1 MAKASQLPLRH
12 YLAALLI
19 VSLVLLIKLQL
30 SPFMEKE
37 TPFLLFLS
45 GVMVSAWLGGLGPGL
60 FAVLLAALVS
70 DYFFL
75 SPTHTFLDKG
85 VHQHFRMALFVLEG
99 ILITLLCTSRDK
111 LRAARDVLEA
121 DMKERT
127 AALVQSSARLEE
139 QIAERLRAEE
149 KLSQLASIVESS
161 HDAIS
166 AGTLDG
172 RIICWNSGAER
183 MYGYAAEEVIGSP
196 ISTLIPRERQD
207 SALQI
212 YERIKQGERIDHFET
227 VRTTKDGRQLD
238 VSLTIS
244 PVKNSSGEIVGM
256 SAIARNIT
264 KRKRAEQLLQ
274 RQAAAIRASMDG
286 IAILNP
292 RREFV
297 FINEA
302 YMRINVCQNAEEL
315 IGKRLESLYDEQEL
329 RRLRREILVAVERVG
344 TWRGEALAKKC
355 DGTKYPQEISLARLE
370 DGGLVCVIRDITKV
384 KKNEAELAEARD
396 KALEAARS
404 KAEFLANM
412 SHEIRTPMN
421 GVIGMTGLLL
431 NTELDPLQREFAES
445 IESSGRALLAGIND
459 ILDFSKI
466 EAGKMRFENLG
477 FDLRATIESVVE
489 VFTGHVQ
496 AKGIEFISFVDPG
509 VPARLCG
516 DSLRLRQVLINLVG
530 NAFKFTEQ
538 GEVVVS
544 VTAESETPSHVL
556 VRFNVRD
563 TGIGISRDGQQQLF
577 QPFTQADG
585 STTRRYG
592 GTGLGLVISKNIVE
606 LMGGKIGVESAE
618 GRGSTFWFTAWFEKQ
633 SKGVKTPPV
642 SAAAAALKGVHLLV
656 VDDNKTH
663 REILRRQASSW
674 GMLGD
679 CAPNG
684 AEALSTLRRKAAG
697 GEPYGLAVI
706 DMQMPEMDGMALV
719 QAIKADPAIA
729 ATGLVLLIPLSGQRA
744 AAKLREAGVASWLT
758 KPVKQ
763 SRLLNALLAA
773 VAETGTGV
781 KQSGHVVRPQ
791 SLQPADRPKKDAPE
805 GESKKARV
813 LVVEDNP
820 VNRQVSL
827 HQLQSF
833 GYTAEAVADGQEALE
848 ALTEADYDLI
858 LMDCQM
864 PEMDGYETT
873 AEIRRREGHLRH
885 TPIIAITAHAF
896 AEDRE
901 RCLRA
906 GMDDYLSKPVEP
918 VILQSVLAQWLG
930 AAPQRSKANGS
941 GAQAVPGL
949 SLTNIIKPSVL
960 AALREGLEEGRPDPV
975 VEMLELFC
983 HNTES
988 ALVTLKD
995 ALDKGDVSAVR
1006 RTAHSLKGS
1015 SDVIGIRQLAA
1026 ISAELEQKVG
1036 GGSLHGVEDI
1046 INQIQGELQH
1056 VRQAILDEKIHN
1068 SPEIHDASVT
1078 EPRRASGPDER
1089 TR

>member
-1 MAKASQLPLRH
+1 MAKASLLPLRH
-12 YLAALLI
+12 YLSALGI
-19 VSLVLLIKLQL
+19 ISLVLLIKLQL
-30 SPFMEKE
+30 SPFIEKE
-37 TPFLLFLS
+37 TPFLLFLG

-60 FAVLLAALVS
+60 FAILLAALVS

-75 SPTHTFLDKG
+75 TPTHTFLDKG
-85 VHQHFRMALFVLEG
+85 AQQHFRMALFILEG
-99 ILITLLCTSRDK
+99 TLITLLCTSRDK
-111 LRAARDVLEA
+111 LRAARDGLEA
-121 DMKERT
+121 EVKERT
-127 AALVQSSARLEE
+127 AALLQSSARLEE

-172 RIICWNSGAER
+172 KIICWNSGAER
-183 MYGYAAEEVIGSP
+183 MYGYAAEEVIGGQ
-196 ISTLIPRERQD
+196 ISSLIPREGQD
-207 SALQI
+207 SALQM

-227 VRTTKDGRQLD
+227 VRTTKDGRQID

-244 PVKNSSGEIVGM
+244 PVKNSSGEIIGM

-264 KRKRAEQLLQ
+264 KRKKAVQLLQ
-274 RQAAAIRASMDG
+274 QQSAAIRASMDG

-292 RREFV
+292 QREFV
-297 FINEA
+297 FLNEA
-302 YMRINVCQNAEEL
+302 YVRINACESAEEL
-315 IGKRLESLYDEQEL
+315 IGKRLETLYDEHEL
-329 RRLRREILVAVERVG
+329 KRLRREILVAVERAG

-355 DGTKYPQEISLARLE
+355 DGTTYPQEISLARLE
-370 DGGLVCVIRDITKV
+370 DGGLICVIRDITKR
-384 KKNEAELAEARD
+384 KKNVAELAEARD
-396 KALEAARS
+396 TALEAARS
-404 KAEFLANM
+404 KAEFLANT

-445 IESSGRALLAGIND
+445 IGSSARALLATIND

-477 FDLRATIESVVE
+477 FDIRASIESVVE
-489 VFTGHVQ
+489 VFTEHVQ

-509 VPARLCG
+509 VPAHLCG
-516 DSLRLRQVLINLVG
+516 DSLRLRQVLINLIG
-530 NAFKFTEQ
+530 NAFKFTDQ
-538 GEVVVS
+538 GEVFVS

-563 TGIGISRDGQQQLF
+563 TGIGISSAGQQHLF

-633 SKGVKTPPV
+633 SKGVTTPPV
-642 SAAAAALKGVHLLV
+642 SAAAAALKGVRLLV

-674 GMLGD
+674 GMPCDG
-679 CAPNG
+679 APNG
-684 AEALSTLRRKAAG
+684 AEALSMLRLKAAG
-697 GEPYGLAVI
+697 GEPYDLAII
-706 DMQMPEMDGMALV
+706 DMQMPEIDGMALAH
-719 QAIKADPAIA
+719 AIKADPAIA

-744 AAKLREAGVASWLT
+744 AAKLREAGVISWLT

-791 SLQPADRPKKDAPE
+791 SLQPTDEPKKDASE
-805 GESKKARV
+805 GETKKVRV

-833 GYTAEAVADGQEALE
+833 GYTAEAVTNGEEALE
-848 ALTEADYDLI
+848 VLAGADYDLI

-864 PEMDGYETT
+864 PELDGYETT

-918 VILQSVLAQWLG
+918 VILQTVLAQWLG
-930 AAPQRSKANGS
+930 VSPQRSEAGAS
-941 GAQAVPGL
+941 VAQAVPDM

-960 AALREGLEEGRPDPV
+960 TALREGLEEGKPDPV

-983 HNTES
+983 RNTES
-988 ALVTLKD
+988 ALTTLKD
-995 ALDKGDVSAVR
+995 AFDKGDVSAVR
-1006 RTAHSLKGS
+1006 RTAHNLKGS
-1015 SDVIGIRQLAA
+1015 SDVLGIRELAA
-1026 ISAELEQKVG
+1026 ISVELEQKVG
-1036 GGSLHGVEDI
+1036 EGSLHGVEEI
-1046 INQIQGELQH
+1046 IHQIEDELQH
-1056 VRQAILDEKIHN
+1056 VRQAIADEKTHD
-1068 SPEIHDASVT
+1068 SPENS
-1078 EPRRASGPDER
+1078 
-1089 TR
+1089 

>member
-1 MAKASQLPLRH
+1 MAKASLLPLRH
-12 YLAALLI
+12 YLSALVI
-19 VSLVLLIKLQL
+19 ISLVLLIKLQL
-30 SPFMEKE
+30 SPFIEKE
-37 TPFLLFLS
+37 TPFLLFLG

-60 FAVLLAALVS
+60 FAILLAALVS

-75 SPTHTFLDKG
+75 TPTHTFLDKG
-85 VHQHFRMALFVLEG
+85 AHQHLRMALFILEG
-99 ILITLLCTSRDK
+99 TLITLLCTSRDK
-111 LRAARDVLEA
+111 LRAARDGLEA
-121 DMKERT
+121 EVKERT
-127 AALVQSSARLEE
+127 AALLQSSARLEE

-183 MYGYAAEEVIGSP
+183 MYGYAAEEVIGSQ
-196 ISTLIPRERQD
+196 ISTLVPKERQD
-207 SALQI
+207 SALHI

-227 VRTTKDGRQLD
+227 VRTTKDGRQID

-244 PVKNSSGEIVGM
+244 PVKNSSGEIIGM

-264 KRKRAEQLLQ
+264 KRKQAEQLLR
-274 RQAAAIRASMDG
+274 RQSAAIRVSMDG

-292 RREFV
+292 QREFV
-297 FINEA
+297 FLNEA
-302 YMRINVCQNAEEL
+302 YVRINACQSVEEL
-315 IGKRLESLYDEQEL
+315 IGKRLETLYSEQEL
-329 RRLRREILVAVERVG
+329 RRLRREILVAVERAG
-344 TWRGEALAKKC
+344 TWRGEARAKKC
-355 DGTKYPQEISLARLE
+355 DGTTYPQEISLARLE
-370 DGGLVCVIRDITKV
+370 DGSLVCVIRDITKR
-384 KKNEAELAEARD
+384 KKIVAELAEARD
-396 KALEAARS
+396 TALEAARS

-421 GVIGMTGLLL
+421 GLIGMTGLLL

-445 IESSGRALLAGIND
+445 IESSARALLATIND

-477 FDLRATIESVVE
+477 FDLRATIESVIE
-489 VFTGHVQ
+489 VFTEHVQ

-509 VPARLCG
+509 VSTHLCG

-538 GEVVVS
+538 GEVFVS

-563 TGIGISRDGQQQLF
+563 TGIGISSAGQQQLF
-577 QPFTQADG
+577 QPFTQADS

-592 GTGLGLVISKNIVE
+592 GTGLGLVISKNIVG
-606 LMGGKIGVESAE
+606 LMGGEIGVESAE
-618 GRGSTFWFTAWFEKQ
+618 GRGSTFWFTARFEKQ
-633 SKGVKTPPV
+633 SKGVVTPPV
-642 SAAAAALKGVHLLV
+642 SAVVAALKGVRLLV

-663 REILRRQASSW
+663 RDILRRQASSW
-674 GMLGD
+674 GMPCDG
-679 CAPNG
+679 APNG
-684 AEALSTLRRKAAG
+684 SEALSMLRLNTVG
-697 GEPYGLAVI
+697 GEPYDLAII
-706 DMQMPEMDGMALV
+706 DMQMPEMDGMALA

-729 ATGLVLLIPLSGQRA
+729 ATGIVLLIPLSGQRA
-744 AAKLREAGVASWLT
+744 AAELREAGVVAWLT

-763 SRLLNALLAA
+763 SRLLNSLLAA
-773 VAETGTGV
+773 VAEMRTGV

-791 SLQPADRPKKDAPE
+791 SLQPTDRPKRDASE

-820 VNRQVSL
+820 VNRRVSL

-833 GYTAEAVADGQEALE
+833 GYTAEAVTNGEEALE
-848 ALTEADYDLI
+848 ALAEANYDLI

-864 PEMDGYETT
+864 PELDGYETT

-906 GMDDYLSKPVEP
+906 GMDDYLAKPVEP

-930 AAPQRSKANGS
+930 ASPQRSEASRS
-941 GAQAVPGL
+941 GAHAVPGM
-949 SLTNIIKPSVL
+949 SLTNIMRPSVL
-960 AALREGLEEGRPDPV
+960 TAFREGLEEGKPDPV
-975 VEMLELFC
+975 VEILELFC

-988 ALVTLKD
+988 ALAILKD
-995 ALDKGDVSAVR
+995 ALDRGDVSAVR

-1015 SDVIGIRQLAA
+1015 SDVIGLRQLAA

-1036 GGSLHGVEDI
+1036 RGSLHGVEEI
-1046 INQIQGELQH
+1046 INQIEGELQL
-1056 VRQAILDEKIHN
+1056 VRKAIADEKTHD
-1068 SPEIHDASVT
+1068 SPEH
-1078 EPRRASGPDER
+1078 P
-1089 TR
+1089 

>member
-1 MAKASQLPLRH
+1 MAKASLLSLRH
-12 YLAALLI
+12 YLSALVI

-30 SPFMEKE
+30 SPFIEKE
-37 TPFLLFLS
+37 TPFLLFLG

-60 FAVLLAALVS
+60 FAILLAALAS

-75 SPTHTFLDKG
+75 APTHTFLDKG
-85 VHQHFRMALFVLEG
+85 AHQHLRMALFILEG
-99 ILITLLCTSRDK
+99 TLITLLCTSRDK
-111 LRAARDVLEA
+111 LRAARDGLEA
-121 DMKERT
+121 EVKERT
-127 AALVQSSARLEE
+127 DALVQSSASLEE
-139 QIAERLRAEE
+139 QIDERLRAEE

-183 MYGYAAEEVIGSP
+183 MYGYAAEEVIGGQ
-196 ISTLIPRERQD
+196 ISNLVPREGQD
-207 SALQI
+207 SALRM

-227 VRTTKDGRQLD
+227 VRTTKDGRQID

-244 PVKNSSGEIVGM
+244 PVKNSSGEIIGM

-264 KRKRAEQLLQ
+264 KRKKAEQLL
-274 RQAAAIRASMDG
+274 RQQSAAIRASMDG

-297 FINEA
+297 FLNEA
-302 YMRINVCQNAEEL
+302 YVRINACQSAEEL
-315 IGKRLESLYDEQEL
+315 IGKRLETLYDEHEL
-329 RRLRREILVAVERVG
+329 RRLRREILVAVERAG

-355 DGTKYPQEISLARLE
+355 DGTTYPQEISLARLE
-370 DGGLVCVIRDITKV
+370 DGGLICVIRDITER
-384 KKNEAELAEARD
+384 KKIVAELAEARD
-396 KALEAARS
+396 TALEAARS
-404 KAEFLANM
+404 KAEFLANT

-445 IESSGRALLAGIND
+445 IESSARALLATIND

-489 VFTGHVQ
+489 VFTEHVQ
-496 AKGIEFISFVDPG
+496 AKGIEFISFVDPS
-509 VPARLCG
+509 VSTRLCG

-530 NAFKFTEQ
+530 NAFKFTSQ
-538 GEVVVS
+538 GEVFVS
-544 VTAESETPSHVL
+544 VTAENETPSHVL

-563 TGIGISRDGQQQLF
+563 TGIGISSAGQQHLF

-592 GTGLGLVISKNIVE
+592 GTGLGLVISKHIVE

-618 GRGSTFWFTAWFEKQ
+618 GQGSTFWFTAWFEKQ
-633 SKGVKTPPV
+633 SKGVTTPPV
-642 SAAAAALKGVHLLV
+642 SAAPAALKGVRLLV
-656 VDDNKTH
+656 VDDNKTQ
-663 REILRRQASSW
+663 REIMRRQVSAW
-674 GMLGD
+674 GMPCDG
-679 CAPNG
+679 APNG
-684 AEALSTLRRKAAG
+684 SEALSMLRLKAAG
-697 GEPYGLAVI
+697 GEPYDLAII
-706 DMQMPEMDGMALV
+706 DMQMPEMDGMALA

-729 ATGLVLLIPLSGQRA
+729 ATGIVLLIPLSAQRA
-744 AAKLREAGVASWLT
+744 AAKLREAGVISWLT

-781 KQSGHVVRPQ
+781 KQSGHVVRPR
-791 SLQPADRPKKDAPE
+791 SLQPTDQPKSDAS
-805 GESKKARV
+805 GVESKKARV

-820 VNRQVSL
+820 VNRRVSL

-833 GYTAEAVADGQEALE
+833 GYTAEAVTDGQEALE
-848 ALTEADYDLI
+848 ALAEANYDLI

-864 PEMDGYETT
+864 PELDGYETT

-930 AAPQRSKANGS
+930 TSPQRSEASRS
-941 GAQAVPGL
+941 GARAVPGM
-949 SLTNIIKPSVL
+949 SLTNIMRPSVL
-960 AALREGLEEGRPDPV
+960 TAFREGLEEGKPDPV
-975 VEMLELFC
+975 IEMLELFC
-983 HNTES
+983 RNTES
-988 ALVTLKD
+988 ALMTLKD
-995 ALDKGDVSAVR
+995 ALDKSDVLAIQ

-1015 SDVIGIRQLAA
+1015 SDVLGLWQLAA
-1026 ISAELEQKVG
+1026 IGVELEQNVE
-1036 GGSLHGVEDI
+1036 GGSLRGVEDI
-1046 INQIQGELQH
+1046 IHQIEDELQH
-1056 VRQAILDEKIHN
+1056 VRQAIADEKTHG
-1068 SPEIHDASVT
+1068 SPEN
-1078 EPRRASGPDER
+1078 P
-1089 TR
+1089 